1 MYDSKIHVIIFI
13 AICNYLTMKKFVLAV
28 FFDHTRE
35 SGGNFQQSLNNIFLI
50 SRLISNETDIKIIT
64 TDKENIKILKR
75 YGLKC
80 YLYAPN
86 IFLRVYMR
94 LRETSS
100 FLIYRII
107 RLIFKKSHFEK
118 FLEKKKVDLIYF
130 LTDSYLINCVHSIN
144 YIFTLFDLC
153 HRDNPEFPEVR
164 SDRIFEF
171 RETQFKNNLSRA
183 IAVLVE
189 SNLGKK
195 NAVRKYGL
203 DDNRVHVF
211 PLSPAPT
218 IQSKK
223 IQKNEELKNI
233 YIDIKRK
240 YELQYDYIFYPAQ
253 FWSHKNHIY
262 ILKALNILRNE
273 NSILLGAIFSG
284 SDQGNLSYIKEMTKK
299 FNLESQ
305 VRFAGFVQDDEII
318 HLYSQSLAL
327 VMPTYFGPTNMPPL
341 EAFALNVP
349 VLYSD
354 LPGLRDQ
361 VNDAALLLDLDDPTS
376 LVLNLKKLL
385 SSSETRRRLI
395 NNGKIKYNETIL
407 NIDNNYNVLKKII
420 KNFKTR
426 RDCWK

>member
-1 MYDSKIHVIIFI
+1 
-13 AICNYLTMKKFVLAV
+13 
-28 FFDHTRE
+28 
-35 SGGNFQQSLNNIFLI
+35 
-50 SRLISNETDIKIIT
+50 
-64 TDKENIKILKR
+64 
-75 YGLKC
+75 
-80 YLYAPN
+80 
-86 IFLRVYMR
+86 MR

-107 RLIFKKSHFEK
+107 TLFFKKNHFEK
-118 FLEKKKVDLIYF
+118 FLDKKEVDLIYF

-164 SDRIFEF
+164 SDRVFEYK
-171 RETQFKNNLSRA
+171 ETQFKKNLSRA

-189 SNLGKK
+189 SNLGKE
-195 NAVRKYGL
+195 NAIRRFGL

-211 PLSPAPT
+211 PIGPAAT

-223 IQKNEELKNI
+223 IQTNDIFKNK

-240 YELQYDYIFYPAQ
+240 YDLQYDYIFYPAQ
-253 FWSHKNHIY
+253 FWAHKNHIY

-273 NSILLGAIFSG
+273 DSILLGAIFTG

-299 FNLESQ
+299 FNLEDQ
-305 VRFAGFVQDDEII
+305 VRFAGFVPNDEINY
-318 HLYSQSLAL
+318 LYSQSLAL

-341 EAFALNVP
+341 EAFALDVP

-361 VNDAALLLDLDDPTS
+361 VNNAALLLDLNNPKS
-376 LVLNLKKLL
+376 LVSNLKKLL
-385 SSSETRRRLI
+385 SSNELRNSLI
-395 NNGKIKYNETIL
+395 NNGKIKYDKIIL
-407 NIDNNYNVLKKII
+407 NSNNNYNVLKKII
-420 KNFKTR
+420 ENFKHR
-426 RDCWK
+426 RDCWR